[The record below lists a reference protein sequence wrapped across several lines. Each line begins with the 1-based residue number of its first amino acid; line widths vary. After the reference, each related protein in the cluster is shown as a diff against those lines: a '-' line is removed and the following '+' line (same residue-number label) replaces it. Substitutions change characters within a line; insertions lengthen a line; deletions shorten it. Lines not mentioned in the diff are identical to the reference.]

1 MGEEDQDQ
9 VRILISTQHAEVG
22 TCHLSVTKKNKTEFL
37 DICLVAHCHWL
48 APGQRVSLSTKETQ
62 CFTASFLATSPSN

>member
-37 DICLVAHCHWL
+37 DICLVARD
-48 APGQRVSLSTKETQ
+48 GSSLDSYSKD
-62 CFTASFLATSPSN
+62 SYSSHFLADSTDSRV